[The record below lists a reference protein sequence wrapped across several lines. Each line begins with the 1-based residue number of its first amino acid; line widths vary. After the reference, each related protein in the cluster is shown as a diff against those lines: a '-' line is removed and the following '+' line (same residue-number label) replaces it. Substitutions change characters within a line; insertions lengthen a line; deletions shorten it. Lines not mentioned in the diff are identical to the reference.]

1 MQVADTRLAYSLG
14 CRKWAK
20 TTGTTLMRAAGPD
33 PETEATGSSTSFR
46 LTLRKS
52 RDPCV
57 PSAVRSCTVD
67 AV

>member
-33 PETEATGSSTSFR
+33 PETERPALERHSG
-46 LTLRKS
+46 
-52 RDPCV
+52 
-57 PSAVRSCTVD
+57 
-67 AV
+67 